1 MDMLFLASLCGG
13 EKILFHLE
21 YHKMRILIMY
31 LTCFRKFLN
40 SPLEYKTLTKI
51 VYRKKEK

>member
-1 MDMLFLASLCGG
+1 
-13 EKILFHLE
+13 
-21 YHKMRILIMY
+21 MY

-51 VYRKKEK
+51 VYRKKEKWSRSVVSDSLPPHGL